1 MLVPLL
7 LAATLAAQAP
17 APPQAAPAAKTSLS
31 KTSLSKTSLSFTITI
46 PPIPS
51 FGTDTLHLS
60 SSRRLIP
67 LTATLDL
74 DGPAEIAREEKDLMA
89 AINTERTSRGLEALA
104 ADPLLRDAASAH
116 SREMCALNYFNHRSP
131 TPGAA
136 TPVDRYVD
144 ALHADGEKQ
153 PASALVGENIFF
165 ASVTN
170 AVYNAQYAHQSLMA
184 SPDHRKNIL
193 EPRFTKV
200 GVGVYRDPEGRFWVT
215 EMFLRDS

>member
-7 LAATLAAQAP
+7 LAATLLSQVSASPEVQT
-17 APPQAAPAAKTSLS
+17 AAKISP
-31 KTSLSKTSLSFTITI
+31 SKTSLSFTITI

-74 DGPAEIAREEKDLMA
+74 DGPAEIEREEEDLVA

-104 ADPLLRDAASAH
+104 ADPLLGEAASAH
-116 SREMCALNYFNHRSP
+116 SREMCDLNYFNHHSP
-131 TPGAA
+131 TPGEA
-136 TPVDRYVD
+136 TPVERYVD

-153 PASALVGENIFF
+153 PSSALVGENIFF

-170 AVYNAQYAHQSLMA
+170 DVYNAQYAHQSLMA
-184 SPDHRKNIL
+184 SPSHRHNIL

-200 GVGVYRDPEGRFWVT
+200 GVGVYRDPKGQFWVT

>member
-7 LAATLAAQAP
+7 LAATLVAHAS
-17 APPQAAPAAKTSLS
+17 PQAQPAAKTSLS
-31 KTSLSKTSLSFTITI
+31 KTSLSFTIII
-46 PPIPS
+46 PSIPS
-51 FGTDTLHLS
+51 FGTDTLQLS

-74 DGPAEIAREEKDLMA
+74 DGPEEIAREEEDLVA
-89 AINTERTSRGLEALA
+89 AINAERTSRGLEALA
-104 ADPLLRDAASAH
+104 ADSLLRDAACAH
-116 SREMCALNYFNHRSP
+116 SREMCELSYFNHRSP

-136 TPVDRYVD
+136 TPIDRYLG
-144 ALHADGEKQ
+144 ALHSDGEKK

-170 AVYNAQYAHQSLMA
+170 DVYNAQYAHQSLMA
-184 SPDHRKNIL
+184 SPGHRRNIL

>member
-7 LAATLAAQAP
+7 LAATLLSQAP
-17 APPQAAPAAKTSLS
+17 RQAAAPAA

-46 PPIPS
+46 PSIPS

-60 SSRRLIP
+60 SSRRLLP
-67 LTATLDL
+67 LTATLSL
-74 DGPAEIAREEKDLMA
+74 DGPEEIAREEEDLMA

-104 ADPLLRDAASAH
+104 ADPLLQGAACAH
-116 SREMCALNYFNHRSP
+116 SREMCELDYFNHHSP
-131 TPGAA
+131 TPGEA
-136 TPVDRYVD
+136 TPIDRYVD
-144 ALHADGEKQ
+144 ALHADGERQ

-165 ASVTN
+165 ASATN
-170 AVYNAQYAHQSLMA
+170 AVYNARYAHRSLMA
-184 SPDHRKNIL
+184 SPSHRENIL
-193 EPRFTKV
+193 EPRFRKV

>member
-17 APPQAAPAAKTSLS
+17 AQAAQPALETSS
-31 KTSLSKTSLSFTITI
+31 SKTSLSFTISI
-46 PPIPS
+46 PPIPM
-51 FGTDTLHLS
+51 FGTETLHLS
-60 SSRRLIP
+60 SNRRLIP
-67 LTATLDL
+67 LKASLAL
-74 DGPAEIAREEKDLMA
+74 DGPEEIAREEEDLIG
-89 AINTERTSRGLEALA
+89 AINTERTSRGLEPLA
-104 ADPLLRDAASAH
+104 ADPTLAEAACAH
-116 SREMCALNYFNHRSP
+116 SREMCELNYFNHRSP

-144 ALHADGEKQ
+144 ALHADGERQ

-170 AVYNAQYAHQSLMA
+170 DVYNTQYAHQRLMA
-184 SPDHRKNIL
+184 SPAHRQNIL

-200 GVGVYRDPEGRFWVT
+200 GVGVYRDPQGQFWVT

>member
-7 LAATLAAQAP
+7 LAATLLSQSSPRAAE
-17 APPQAAPAAKTSLS
+17 PAAKKSP
-31 KTSLSKTSLSFTITI
+31 SKTSLSFTITI

-51 FGTDTLHLS
+51 FGTDALHLS

-74 DGPAEIAREEKDLMA
+74 DGPAEIAREEEDLVA

-104 ADPLLRDAASAH
+104 ADPLLQGTACAH
-116 SREMCALNYFNHRSP
+116 SREMCELNYFNHHSP
-131 TPGAA
+131 TPGET
-136 TPVDRYVD
+136 TPIDRYVD
-144 ALHADGEKQ
+144 ALHADGERQ

-170 AVYNAQYAHQSLMA
+170 DVYNAQYAHQSLMA
-184 SPDHRKNIL
+184 SPSHRKNIL

-200 GVGVYRDPEGRFWVT
+200 GVGVYRDPEGQFWVT

>member
-7 LAATLAAQAP
+7 LAATLLSQAP
-17 APPQAAPAAKTSLS
+17 AAPQAAEPAAKTSLS
-31 KTSLSKTSLSFTITI
+31 VVINI

-74 DGPAEIAREEKDLMA
+74 GGPEEIAREEEDLVA
-89 AINTERTSRGLEALA
+89 AINTERTSRGLEPLE
-104 ADPLLRDAASAH
+104 ADALLRDAACAH

-131 TPGAA
+131 TPGET
-136 TPVDRYVD
+136 TPVDRYVN
-144 ALHADGEKQ
+144 ALHTGGERQ

-170 AVYNAQYAHQSLMA
+170 DVYNAQYAHQSLMA
-184 SPDHRKNIL
+184 SPGHRKNIL

-200 GVGVYRDPEGRFWVT
+200 GVGVYRDPEGQFWVT

>member
-7 LAATLAAQAP
+7 LAATLLSDAPVSPPAAQS
-17 APPQAAPAAKTSLS
+17 AAKTSP
-31 KTSLSKTSLSFTITI
+31 SKTSLSFTINI

-60 SSRRLIP
+60 SSRKLIP
-67 LTATLDL
+67 LTATLEL
-74 DGPAEIAREEKDLMA
+74 DGPAEIAREEEDLVA
-89 AINTERTSRGLEALA
+89 AINMERTSRGLEALA
-104 ADPLLRDAASAH
+104 ADPLLQDAACAH
-116 SREMCALNYFNHRSP
+116 SREMCELNYFNHRSP
-131 TPGAA
+131 TPGEA
-136 TPVDRYVD
+136 TPIDRYMD
-144 ALHADGEKQ
+144 ALHADGERQ

-170 AVYNAQYAHQSLMA
+170 DVYNAQYAHQSLMA
-184 SPDHRKNIL
+184 SPGHRKNIL

-200 GVGVYRDPEGRFWVT
+200 GVGVYRDPEGQFWVT